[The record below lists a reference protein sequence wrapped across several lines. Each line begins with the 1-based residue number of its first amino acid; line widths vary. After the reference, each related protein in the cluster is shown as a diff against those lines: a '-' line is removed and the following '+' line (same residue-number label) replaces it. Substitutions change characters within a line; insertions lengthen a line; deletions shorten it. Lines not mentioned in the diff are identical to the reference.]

1 MTASDG
7 LQFERAEFD
16 QAPTT
21 ECAACKAP
29 LVSHYYD
36 VNGSTVCEKCRY
48 AIEASLSNGSAMGRI
63 VRATGAGLGA
73 AILGSALYYA
83 IAALTGYE
91 LGLIAIV
98 VGFGVGSAVRWGSGG
113 RGGKGYQALA
123 IALTYLAIVSTYI
136 PPIIQEFSKVQ
147 SEEST
152 DAVKSPAPAEATT
165 APSNPPV
172 EVKQAG
178 PLVTVLALLFLLALA
193 CIAPFLGGLQNIMGL
208 VIIGIGLYEAWKL
221 NRRTDV
227 TITGP
232 HALARPPVQAASA

>member
-16 QAPTT
+16 QTPTT
-21 ECAACKAP
+21 ECAGCKAP
-29 LVSHYYD
+29 LANYYYD
-36 VNGSTVCEKCRY
+36 VNGRTVCEKCRY
-48 AIEASLSNGSAMGRI
+48 AIEASLNHGSALGR
-63 VRATGAGLGA
+63 VGRAFGAGLVA

-136 PPIIQEFSKVQ
+136 PPIIQEFRKIQ
-147 SEEST
+147 SEES
-152 DAVKSPAPAEATT
+152 AEAAKSSPPAEAT
-165 APSNPPV
+165 ASPSTPPV

-193 CIAPFLGGLQNIMGL
+193 CVAPFLGGLQNIMGL

-221 NRRTDV
+221 NRHTPV